1 MSFQYRN
8 DSAIAPSEKA
18 TRNDFMD
25 LNVKGTGLDYAGGS
39 RPMSSNE
46 HVEKW
51 DQDELETEFKSSGI
65 AHKIISKPAQD
76 ATRNGFRLV
85 IPEEPE
91 LQDKYQSELEK
102 LNLQKRFE
110 EELEYRALYGDGF
123 LSIGTTVVDGK
134 ENIYDPINVDNL
146 ATVEYVHAFGHTDKI
161 KDVQLGTNPLRD
173 DYMKEVKLIVEAPK
187 KAAKVSKTG
196 EVSGEETEDNDL
208 VIDSTRY
215 FRTSLDRL
223 EGDKW
228 GTSILNRCRDAIQ
241 TMDTALFANIKMARN
256 FNLKV
261 YKSRRLAQTSDPK
274 IRRQYHDE
282 LALGLTTSSLIA
294 IDNDEDFSNVSTN
307 VNGIDSIYTF
317 AWQNLASACGIPKSV
332 LTGEQS
338 GTLAGASQDVLNYY
352 DGIRAIQEEVL
363 KPQLM
368 YLTQLLMHSSQIAD
382 GSLDPDSIKWSI
394 EFPPLWSA
402 DDKTQ
407 SETFLNISKSIQSLI
422 ACGAIGPTE
431 ASDIL
436 KSQSNN
442 GNISAIQGEQ
452 DSSDNVGI
460 TKKDI
465 KEYTDMLNEVQ
476 NDTDKNEKDKTK

>member
-1 MSFQYRN
+1 MSFVYKS
-8 DSAIAPSEKA
+8 DSALSKDSS
-18 TRNDFMD
+18 TSRNDFMD
-25 LNVKGTGLDYAGGS
+25 LNVKGTSLDYAGGS
-39 RPMSSNE
+39 RPLPLEDHVNE
-46 HVEKW
+46 W
-51 DQDELETEFKSSGI
+51 NQDELEAEFKSSGI
-65 AHKIISKPAQD
+65 AHKIVSKPAQD
-76 ATRNGFRLV
+76 ATRNGFRLI

-91 LQDKYQSELEK
+91 LQDKYQNELEK

-123 LSIGTTVVDGK
+123 LSIGTTVEQGT
-134 ENIYDPINVDNL
+134 ENIYDPIDVNNL
-146 ATVEYVHAFGHTDKI
+146 ATVEYVHAFGHTSRI
-161 KDVQLGTNPLRD
+161 KDVQLGTNPLKN
-173 DYMKEVKLIVEAPK
+173 DYLKEIKLLVDPPK
-187 KAAKVSKTG
+187 KAAKVSKNG
-196 EVSGEETEDNDL
+196 EVSGEETEENTL

-215 FRTSLDRL
+215 FRTSLDKL

-228 GTSILNRCRDAIQ
+228 GTSVLNRCRDAIQ
-241 TMDTALFANIKMARN
+241 TMDTALFANIKLARN

-261 YKSRRLAQTSDPK
+261 YKSRKLAQTSDPK

-282 LALGLTTSSLIA
+282 LAMGLTTSSIIA

-317 AWQNLASACGIPKSV
+317 AWQNLASACGIPKSI

-338 GTLAGASQDVLNYY
+338 GTLAGASQDVINYY

-363 KPQLM
+363 KPQLI
-368 YLTQLLMHSSQIAD
+368 YLTRLLMYSTKIAD
-382 GSLDPDSIKWSI
+382 GVIDPDSIKWSI

-407 SETFLNISKSIQSLI
+407 SETFLNISKSIQTLI
-422 ACGAIGPTE
+422 SCGAIGPTE

-436 KSQSNN
+436 KAQSNN

-452 DSSDNVGI
+452 DSAIEPTLS
-460 TKKDI
+460 KKDI
-465 KEYTDMLNEVQ
+465 KEYTDMLDEIEGTDNEQ
-476 NDTDKNEKDKTK
+476 KKAK